1 MRLRTPIC
9 ELFSIDYPILL
20 AGMGGAAGPELAAAV
35 SNAGGLGVLG
45 AAACTPSQLDEWIV
59 RTRSLTDRPF
69 GVDTLL
75 PLSVPRSAQELAP
88 ARDRAWSSEQS
99 ATGGGAGLR
108 DLVPAEVLE
117 ARDRFMD
124 EVELPRRKRRPDGAR
139 SKRPS
144 RERVEFVGDF
154 FAAQLDV
161 ILDHGV
167 PVYAAGLGV
176 PPADFIE
183 KGRQKGM
190 KFLGVAGQ
198 SRHAEKLAAGGVDA
212 IVAQGTDGGGHNSP
226 IGTLALIPQVVDVAG
241 DIPVLGAG
249 GVTDGRG
256 IAAALMLGAQGAW
269 IGTRFLATPEADIPD
284 YQKTEL
290 IAARDRDTIVSRSV
304 TGKPARMLRAG
315 WPELYERGELEALPM
330 PLQSVVSTP
339 VLASAQAHERS
350 DVYRGICGQGVGLI
364 DSLIPAG
371 EVVQRL
377 LAETVELLDG
387 IETLDGVECD
397 HSASA

>member
-9 ELFSIDYPILL
+9 ELFGIDYPVLL

-75 PLSVPRSAQELAP
+75 PASVPRSVDQLGKDRKSGSKP
-88 ARDRAWSSEQS
+88 A
-99 ATGGGAGLR
+99 GGGASLR
-108 DLVPAEVLE
+108 QLVPAEVLE

-124 EVELPRRKRRPDGAR
+124 DVELPRRRPQPNGTG
-139 SKRPS
+139 SKKGS
-144 RERVEFVGDF
+144 KDRVEFVGDF
-154 FAAQLDV
+154 FSAQLEV

-176 PPADFIE
+176 PPEEFMR

-226 IGTLALIPQVVDVAG
+226 IGTLSLIPQVVDVAG

-249 GVTDGRG
+249 GLSDGRG
-256 IAAALMLGAQGAW
+256 IAAAFMLGARGAW
-269 IGTRFLATPEADIPD
+269 LGTRFLATPEANIPD

-290 IAARDRDTIVSRSV
+290 ISARDRDTIVSRSV
-304 TGKPARMLRAG
+304 TGKPARMLRAK
-315 WPELYERGELEALPM
+315 WAELYERGELEALPM

-339 VLASAQAHERS
+339 VLASAEAHERA
-350 DVYRGICGQGVGLI
+350 DVFRGFSGQGVGLI

-371 EVVQRL
+371 EVVERL
-377 LAETVELLDG
+377 VAETVELLDG
-387 IETLDGVECD
+387 IRTLEGVECD
-397 HSASA
+397 SSEST